1 MTTTADKT
9 ESVLGQPVRRKED
22 GRLITGQTLWT
33 DNVTLPGMLYMT
45 VLRSPMAHAR
55 ITRIDV
61 EPARQRPGVVAVYS
75 GTDLADSWSSLPMAW
90 TVSEDLKTPPHM
102 PLATDKVRYV
112 GDGLAV
118 VLATDPYAAADA
130 LEAIEVDYE
139 PLPAVVGMPAALAD
153 GAPLVHDDI
162 PNNRCFTFRLD
173 YGDFEA
179 TRGRAEVVVKRQ
191 FYNQR
196 LIPNAMEPRAVVVAP
211 TSPTGQVTVWSATQV
226 PHFVRIFLA
235 LNTGVPEHQIRVIA
249 PDVGGGFGSKLD
261 IYAEEVI
268 AFVVAR
274 KLGKPVKWT
283 ESRSENYQATIHG
296 RDVIQDVELTATR
309 DGRVLGLKV
318 DLTADMGGYLQ
329 LLTPSIPLLGR
340 YMYPGIY
347 KFDAH
352 TLTCQGVF
360 TNKTPT
366 DAYRG
371 AGRPE
376 ATFVIERIMDE
387 LAAELS
393 MDPIEV
399 RRRNW
404 IKHEEFPYKT
414 IAGLTYDSGNYEAAT
429 AKALDLFRYD
439 ELRREQA
446 ERRQRGDA
454 VQLGLGTSTYTEM
467 CGLAPSRWLGEQGYA
482 AGGWESATVRML
494 ATGRVE
500 VVTGTSPH
508 GQGHETTFAQIAANT
523 LGVPYDDVDVI
534 HGDTLTAPFGLD
546 TYGSRSLAVG
556 GVAVQMASQKVVD
569 KARALASHLME
580 VDPGDLEFQAG
591 TFRVKGTPGAEK
603 SIQEIAFGAFAAHS
617 LPDGM
622 QPVLTADHI
631 VDPETFSY
639 PHGTHLCAVEV
650 DTETGRAKIRTYVA
664 VDDVGKVVNPMI
676 VDGQV
681 HGGVAQGIA
690 QALYEEAVYDDDGN
704 LITGTMVDYLVP
716 TAVDLPA
723 FVTDRTETPATTNP
737 LGVKGVGEAGTIA
750 STPAVVNAVVD
761 AVRQYGVSD
770 VQMPCSPERV
780 WRAIQQGRD
789 GGGGPAPKGTIAY
802 GGPQTA
808 TTAGGTE

>member
-1 MTTTADKT
+1 MA
-9 ESVLGQPVRRKED
+9 
-22 GRLITGQTLWT
+22 
-33 DNVTLPGMLYMT
+33 

-55 ITRIDV
+55 ITRVDV
-61 EPARQRPGVVAVYS
+61 EPARQRPGVVAAYS
-75 GTDLADSWSSLPMAW
+75 GADLADSWSSLPMAW
-90 TVSEDLKTPPHM
+90 TVSEDQKTPPHM

-139 PLPAVVGMPAALAD
+139 PLPAVVDMQAALAD
-153 GAPLVHDDI
+153 GTPLVHDDI

-173 YGDFEA
+173 NGDFEA
-179 TRGRAEVVVKRQ
+179 TRSRADVVLKRR

-226 PHFVRIFLA
+226 PHFVRIFVA

-261 IYAEEVI
+261 IYAEEII

-318 DLTADMGGYLQ
+318 DLTADMGAYLQ
-329 LLTPSIPLLGR
+329 LLTPCIPLLGR

-347 KFDAH
+347 KFEAH

-393 MDPIEV
+393 MDPIEL

-404 IKHEEFPYKT
+404 IKHEEFPYT
-414 IAGLTYDSGNYEAAT
+414 TVAGLTYDSGNYEAAT

-446 ERRQRGDA
+446 ERRERGDV

-482 AGGWESATVRML
+482 AGGWETATVRML

-508 GQGHETTFAQIAANT
+508 GQGHETTFAQIAADT
-523 LGVPYDDVDVI
+523 LGVSVRRRGRHPRRHAHRAVRPGHVRFTVAGGRWGRRADGRAEGRREGHDAR
-534 HGDTLTAPFGLD
+534 LTPD
-546 TYGSRSLAVG
+546 G
-556 GVAVQMASQKVVD
+556 GRPRRPGVPGRDLPGEGHAG
-569 KARALASHLME
+569 RAE
-580 VDPGDLEFQAG
+580 VDPGDRVRRVLRTFAARRHAAG
-591 TFRVKGTPGAEK
+591 ADRRPHRRPGGVLVPARNAPVRGRGRHRDRDGEDPVVRRRRRRRQGGQSHDRRRPGARRCGPGHR
-603 SIQEIAFGAFAAHS
+603 AGAVRGGGLRRRREPGHRHDGRLPGADRRRPAGVRHRPDRDAGDDEPARRQGRRRGGHHRVDTGRRQRGGGRRTPVRRVGRADAV
-617 LPDGM
+617 LARTGVAGHPAGPRPDGG
-622 QPVLTADHI
+622 A
-631 VDPETFSY
+631 
-639 PHGTHLCAVEV
+639 A
-650 DTETGRAKIRTYVA
+650 
-664 VDDVGKVVNPMI
+664 
-676 VDGQV
+676 
-681 HGGVAQGIA
+681 
-690 QALYEEAVYDDDGN
+690 
-704 LITGTMVDYLVP
+704 
-716 TAVDLPA
+716 
-723 FVTDRTETPATTNP
+723 
-737 LGVKGVGEAGTIA
+737 
-750 STPAVVNAVVD
+750 
-761 AVRQYGVSD
+761 
-770 VQMPCSPERV
+770 
-780 WRAIQQGRD
+780 
-789 GGGGPAPKGTIAY
+789 APKGTIAY

-808 TTAGGTE
+808 TTAGGAE

>member
-1 MTTTADKT
+1 MTETIDKA
-9 ESVLGQPVRRKED
+9 ESVLGQPMRRKED
-22 GRLITGQTLWT
+22 ARLITGQTLWT
-33 DNVTLPGMLYMT
+33 DNVSLPGMLHLA

-55 ITRIDV
+55 IARVDV
-61 EPARQRPGVVAVYS
+61 EPARQRPGVVAAYT
-75 GTDLADSWSSLPMAW
+75 GADLADSWGSLPMAW
-90 TVSEDLKTPPHM
+90 TVSEDQKTPPHM

-130 LEAIEVDYE
+130 LEAIRVDYE
-139 PLPAVVGMPAALAD
+139 PLPAVVDMQAALAD

-162 PNNRCFTFRLD
+162 SNNRCFTFRLD
-173 YGDFEA
+173 SGDFEA
-179 TRGRAEVVVKRQ
+179 TRSRAEVVLNRR

-211 TSPTGQVTVWSATQV
+211 TSVTGQTTIWSATQV
-226 PHFVRIFLA
+226 PHFVRVFVA
-235 LNTGVPEHQIRVIA
+235 LNTGVPEQQIRVIA

-261 IYAEEVI
+261 VYAEEVI

-274 KLGKPVKWT
+274 KLGRPVKWT

-296 RDVIQDVELTATR
+296 RDVVQEVELTATR

-318 DLTADMGGYLQ
+318 DLTADMGAYLQ
-329 LLTPSIPLLGR
+329 LLTPCIPLLGR

-347 KFDAH
+347 KFEAH

-376 ATFVIERIMDE
+376 ATFAVERIMDE

-393 MDPIEV
+393 MDPIEL

-404 IKHEEFPYKT
+404 IKHEEFPYT
-414 IAGLTYDSGNYEAAT
+414 TVAGLTYDSGNYEAAT
-429 AKALDLFRYD
+429 ERALDLFRYD

-446 ERRQRGDA
+446 ERRERGDV
-454 VQLGLGTSTYTEM
+454 VQLGLGASTYTEM
-467 CGLAPSRWLGEQGYA
+467 CGLAPSRWLGEQGYV

-508 GQGHETTFAQIAANT
+508 GQGHETTFAQIAADT
-523 LGVPYDDVDVI
+523 LGVPFDDVDVI

-556 GVAVQMASQKVVD
+556 GVAVQLAARKVVE
-569 KARALASHLME
+569 KAAALASHLME

-591 TFRVKGTPGAEK
+591 AFRVKGTPDVQK
-603 SIQEIAFGAFAAHS
+603 PIQEVAFGAFSAHS

-631 VDPETFSY
+631 LDPEVFSF
-639 PHGTHLCAVEV
+639 PHGTHLCAAEV
-650 DTETGRAKIRTYVA
+650 DTETGSVKIRSYVA

-690 QALYEEAVYDDDGN
+690 QALYEEAVYDSDGN
-704 LITGTMVDYLVP
+704 LVTGTMVDYLVP
-716 TAVDLPA
+716 TALDLPA
-723 FVTDRTETPATTNP
+723 IVTDRTETPATTNP

-761 AVRQYGVSD
+761 AVRHLGVSD
-770 VQMPCSPERV
+770 VQMPCTPERV
-780 WRAIQQGRD
+780 WRAL
-789 GGGGPAPKGTIAY
+789 GG
-802 GGPQTA
+802 
-808 TTAGGTE
+808 ER

>member
-393 MDPIEV
+393 MDPI
-399 RRRNW
+399 
-404 IKHEEFPYKT
+404 
-414 IAGLTYDSGNYEAAT
+414 
-429 AKALDLFRYD
+429 
-439 ELRREQA
+439 
-446 ERRQRGDA
+446 
-454 VQLGLGTSTYTEM
+454 
-467 CGLAPSRWLGEQGYA
+467 
-482 AGGWESATVRML
+482 
-494 ATGRVE
+494 
-500 VVTGTSPH
+500 
-508 GQGHETTFAQIAANT
+508 
-523 LGVPYDDVDVI
+523 
-534 HGDTLTAPFGLD
+534 
-546 TYGSRSLAVG
+546 
-556 GVAVQMASQKVVD
+556 
-569 KARALASHLME
+569 
-580 VDPGDLEFQAG
+580 
-591 TFRVKGTPGAEK
+591 
-603 SIQEIAFGAFAAHS
+603 
-617 LPDGM
+617 
-622 QPVLTADHI
+622 
-631 VDPETFSY
+631 
-639 PHGTHLCAVEV
+639 
-650 DTETGRAKIRTYVA
+650 
-664 VDDVGKVVNPMI
+664 
-676 VDGQV
+676 
-681 HGGVAQGIA
+681 
-690 QALYEEAVYDDDGN
+690 
-704 LITGTMVDYLVP
+704 
-716 TAVDLPA
+716 
-723 FVTDRTETPATTNP
+723 
-737 LGVKGVGEAGTIA
+737 
-750 STPAVVNAVVD
+750 
-761 AVRQYGVSD
+761 
-770 VQMPCSPERV
+770 
-780 WRAIQQGRD
+780 
-789 GGGGPAPKGTIAY
+789 
-802 GGPQTA
+802 
-808 TTAGGTE
+808 